1 MKKEIT
7 NQSRFSRVG
16 LCYFTLMLLTQVLQ
30 MGGMMLMG
38 ELIETTT
45 WGFWVLSYVPL
56 YCIAVPVFVLMM
68 KKLAPDAPGKS
79 GTQTLSVGGWV
90 RWVVISLSA
99 TYILNIVST
108 LITLLLAQL
117 KGGAVENPLA
127 IAQENSSTLVMLLF
141 AGIIAPVGEEY
152 LFRKVLWDK
161 LGCCGEKLYIL
172 LGGFIFAMFHANLS
186 QLLYAFVLGAAFCYI
201 YARTGKLRYTVALHI
216 TINIIGS
223 VLLPQLV
230 QSESETVVGLVGL
243 FLIAVIVAGI
253 ILAVRGRWKFP
264 PELPQE
270 DNAAGVPNGEVEPQI
285 PWEGTPGQGT
295 FGQETL
301 PQGTPVQGASTQD
314 TPAQPAPTFGRA
326 LLAPG
331 MIAYTALCVVLI
343 LIVTF
348 MPS

>member
-1 MKKEIT
+1 MKKEIS
-7 NQSRFSRVG
+7 NKSRFSRVG
-16 LCYFTLMLLTQVLQ
+16 LCYFTMMLLTQVLQ
-30 MGGMMLMG
+30 MGGMMLLSD
-38 ELIETTT
+38 LIETTS

-56 YCIAVPVFVLMM
+56 YCIAVPVFALMM
-68 KKLAPDAPGKS
+68 HKLLPDAPGKS

-127 IAQENSSTLVMLLF
+127 IAQENSSTLMMLLF
-141 AGIIAPVGEEY
+141 ACVVAPVGEEY

-201 YARTGKLRYTVALHI
+201 YARTGKLRYTVALHVA
-216 TINIIGS
+216 INTIGS

-230 QSESETVVGLVGL
+230 QSESEAVVGLVGIM
-243 FLIAVIVAGI
+243 LIAVIIAGI

-264 PELPQE
+264 PELPKA
-270 DNAAGVPNGEVEPQI
+270 DYAAGAPNGGTEPQM
-285 PWEGTPGQGT
+285 PWEEAP
-295 FGQETL
+295 GQETL
-301 PQGTPVQGASTQD
+301 AQGASTQD
-314 TPAQPAPTFGRA
+314 TPAQDAPEQPAPTFGRA

-331 MIAYTALCVVLI
+331 MIAYTALCIVLI

-348 MPS
+348 MV